1 LQAPKQIALVQ
12 KLIAKKSEQDIIN
25 EVCAKHL
32 MEIDSGASD
41 DNEED
46 DTIVEKPGRRRD
58 ALAACHWQ
66 TLQQYI
72 ADINTH
78 LPANL
83 RHFSLGSVVK
93 QAWRRRSRCSRLFL
107 V

>member
-1 LQAPKQIALVQ
+1 
-12 KLIAKKSEQDIIN
+12 
-25 EVCAKHL
+25 

-72 ADINTH
+72 ADINNPFACQLEALLSRFGRQT
-78 LPANL
+78 
-83 RHFSLGSVVK
+83 SLEETQSL
-93 QAWRRRSRCSRLFL
+93 QQIISRLINT
-107 V
+107 